1 MNTRVLMIEDNPDDA
16 LLYRRLLEKE
26 GYAVEVAA
34 NGQEGR
40 RLLFPRAPGESPDFD
55 VVLTDLNLGRK
66 WDEGRELIA
75 ELHAAKPHLP
85 VILMTG
91 SHTADIAIDV
101 IKVGAFDYFSK
112 PSNPFEENF
121 RANLAEMIDQAAAGK
136 QLMARV
142 PLPGET
148 IAEGES
154 TEDRIIGNSRV
165 MQNVYKEIG
174 RVAAKPV
181 TVLIRGETGTGK
193 ELVARAIY
201 THSDRA
207 KQPFIVINCAA
218 IPENLLESELF
229 GHEQGAFTGAKARR
243 IGRFELAHHGT
254 IFLDEIGDM
263 NLHLQ
268 QKLLRV
274 LQENTIERVGG
285 KVPIAVDVRVL
296 AATHRDLEFA
306 IQENAFRQDL
316 YFRLNVAVVHLP
328 PLRERKEDLP
338 ELVSYFIKRYGP
350 ELGSPPSPATKEV
363 EEKFQE
369 AIFCLQEQ
377 PWPGNVR
384 ELRNV
389 VRKAL
394 LLARGYPITSEIFR
408 RALDQM
414 RPPCPA
420 EDQTFGAFVG
430 KILASA
436 KAGER
441 EHVLT
446 ELTEA
451 VERELYRQSIR
462 RSDGDQS
469 KAARWLGVSRPT
481 VLEKLRKFD
490 LHPARRH

>member
-75 ELHAAKPHLP
+75 EVH
-85 VILMTG
+85 
-91 SHTADIAIDV
+91 
-101 IKVGAFDYFSK
+101 
-112 PSNPFEENF
+112 
-121 RANLAEMIDQAAAGK
+121 
-136 QLMARV
+136 
-142 PLPGET
+142 
-148 IAEGES
+148 
-154 TEDRIIGNSRV
+154 
-165 MQNVYKEIG
+165 
-174 RVAAKPV
+174 AAKPV

-285 KVPIAVDVRVL
+285 KVPIAVDVRIL
-296 AATHRDLEFA
+296 SATHRDLEFA
-306 IQENAFRQDL
+306 IQETAFRQDL

-338 ELVSYFIKRYGP
+338 ELVSYFIKR
-350 ELGSPPSPATKEV
+350 
-363 EEKFQE
+363 
-369 AIFCLQEQ
+369 
-377 PWPGNVR
+377 
-384 ELRNV
+384 
-389 VRKAL
+389 
-394 LLARGYPITSEIFR
+394 
-408 RALDQM
+408 
-414 RPPCPA
+414 
-420 EDQTFGAFVG
+420 
-430 KILASA
+430 
-436 KAGER
+436 
-441 EHVLT
+441 
-446 ELTEA
+446 
-451 VERELYRQSIR
+451 
-462 RSDGDQS
+462 RS
-469 KAARWLGVSRPT
+469 
-481 VLEKLRKFD
+481 
-490 LHPARRH
+490 